1 MSNILEHIKELLI
14 FYVDTNYNHY
24 LTKNKIEKLKEDNL
38 KRYVEELYKEKKED
52 SIIFV
57 KESLKR
63 LLKDEYPGDSEVMK
77 IIKSQDISDE
87 DNIQNMYNGLLNKY
101 YN

>member
-1 MSNILEHIKELLI
+1 MSNIIEHIKDLFI

-24 LTKNKIEKLKEDNL
+24 LTKNKIEKLENDDL
-38 KRYVEELYKEKKED
+38 KRYVYELYKEKKED

-63 LLKDEYPGDSEVMK
+63 LLKEEYPGDSEIMK
-77 IIKSQDISDE
+77 IIKSQDVNDE
-87 DNIQNMYNGLLNKY
+87 DNIKYIYNGLLEKY
-101 YN
+101 S

>member
-1 MSNILEHIKELLI
+1 MSNIIEHIKDLFI

-24 LTKNKIEKLKEDNL
+24 LTKNKIEKLEGDNL

-57 KESLKR
+57 KESLKK
-63 LLKDEYPGDSEVMK
+63 LLKDEYPGDSEIMK
-77 IIKSQDISDE
+77 IIKSQDVSDE
-87 DNIQNMYNGLLNKY
+87 DNIKNIYNGLLAKY
-101 YN
+101 CQ

>member
-1 MSNILEHIKELLI
+1 MSNILQHIKELFI

-24 LTKNKIEKLKEDNL
+24 LTKNKIEKLEGDVL
-38 KRYVEELYKEKKED
+38 KKFVENLYKEKKED

-57 KESLKR
+57 KESLKK

-77 IIKSQDISDE
+77 IIKSQDVSDE
-87 DNIQNMYNGLLNKY
+87 DNIKNIYNGLLAKY
-101 YN
+101 Y

>member
-1 MSNILEHIKELLI
+1 MSNIIEHIKDLFI

-24 LTKNKIEKLKEDNL
+24 LTKNKIEKLENDDL

-57 KESLKR
+57 KESLKK
-63 LLKDEYPGDSEVMK
+63 LLKDEYPGDSEIMK

-87 DNIQNMYNGLLNKY
+87 DNIKNIYDGLLSKY
-101 YN
+101 N

>member
-1 MSNILEHIKELLI
+1 MSNIIEHIKELFI

-24 LTKNKIEKLKEDNL
+24 ITKNNIEKLENDDL

-63 LLKDEYPGDSEVMK
+63 LLKEEYPGDSEIMK
-77 IIKSQDISDE
+77 IIKLQDVNDE
-87 DNIQNMYNGLLNKY
+87 DNIKYIYNGLLEKY
-101 YN
+101 SQ

>member
-1 MSNILEHIKELLI
+1 MSNIIEHIKDLFI

-24 LTKNKIEKLKEDNL
+24 LTKNKIEKLEGDDL
-38 KRYVEELYKEKKED
+38 KKYVEELYKEKKED

-57 KESLKR
+57 KESLKK
-63 LLKDEYPGDSEVMK
+63 LLKDEYPGDSEIMK

-87 DNIQNMYNGLLNKY
+87 DNIKNIYNGLLAKY
-101 YN
+101 CQ